1 MFLILNYFL
10 VNELLSYLNLI
21 SLDIVCFIIILI
33 EFMLNYFEIMKYFE
47 IVFFKEFFNFV
58 FLKLYV
64 NIKGYMFLKYVYC
77 ILVN

>member
-10 VNELLSYLNLI
+10 VNELLSFLNLI

-47 IVFFKEFFNFV
+47 IVFFKKFLNFV

>member
-10 VNELLSYLNLI
+10 VNELLSFLNLV

-47 IVFFKEFFNFV
+47 IVFFKKFFNFV

>member
-10 VNELLSYLNLI
+10 VNELLSFLNLI

-47 IVFFKEFFNFV
+47 IVFFKKFFNFV

-64 NIKGYMFLKYVYC
+64 NTKGYMFLKYVYC

>member
-47 IVFFKEFFNFV
+47 IVFFKKFFNFV

>member
-10 VNELLSYLNLI
+10 VNELLSFLNLI

-47 IVFFKEFFNFV
+47 IVFFKKFFNF
-58 FLKLYV
+58 
-64 NIKGYMFLKYVYC
+64 MFLKYVYC

>member
-1 MFLILNYFL
+1 M
-10 VNELLSYLNLI
+10 NELLSFLNLI

-47 IVFFKEFFNFV
+47 IVFFKKFFNFV

>member
-10 VNELLSYLNLI
+10 VNELLSFLNLI

-47 IVFFKEFFNFV
+47 IVFFKKFFNFV

>member
-10 VNELLSYLNLI
+10 VNELLSFLNLI

-33 EFMLNYFEIMKYFE
+33 EFMLNYFEI
-47 IVFFKEFFNFV
+47 VFLKKFFNFV